1 MLPLAPVPL
10 RRPQRLPLLAWLAL
24 AIGAAPLLA
33 GTPPALAGDLAA
45 SGATSAGGGGNLGE
59 AVSPSTAEQKALAEH
74 LRQRGAVFYGAWWCP
89 HCFYQKNLFG
99 TEAGARLPYVE
110 CARDEPGRLRC
121 EAAGIRAYP
130 TWDLGGER
138 REGLL
143 TIEEL
148 KVWSGFGES
157 KATEPT
163 ATPRSAVKP

>member
-1 MLPLAPVPL
+1 MLPIATAPF
-10 RRPQRLPLLAWLAL
+10 RRLQRLPLLARVVL
-24 AIGAAPLLA
+24 AIVAAPLLA
-33 GTPPALAGDLAA
+33 GTTPALARSVAA
-45 SGATSAGGGGNLGE
+45 SGATGGGNLGE

-89 HCFYQKNLFG
+89 HCFHQKNLFG
-99 TEAGARLPYVE
+99 IEAGARLPYVE

-121 EAAGIRAYP
+121 EAARIRAYP

-148 KVWSGFGES
+148 KVWSGFGAS
-157 KATEPT
+157 KAAEPA
-163 ATPRSAVKP
+163 ATPPSAVKP